1 MYRRFSSAFS
11 WYYTILATLAHIP
24 FLFEVDLLSD
34 FDPDGAIFQWT
45 NFCFEMQKQSEEEW
59 KSMFVES
66 KKKVQDDVSPE
77 ELSLVNAILG
87 LRFSLHF

>member
-1 MYRRFSSAFS
+1 
-11 WYYTILATLAHIP
+11 
-24 FLFEVDLLSD
+24 
-34 FDPDGAIFQWT
+34 
-45 NFCFEMQKQSEEEW
+45 MQKQSEEEW